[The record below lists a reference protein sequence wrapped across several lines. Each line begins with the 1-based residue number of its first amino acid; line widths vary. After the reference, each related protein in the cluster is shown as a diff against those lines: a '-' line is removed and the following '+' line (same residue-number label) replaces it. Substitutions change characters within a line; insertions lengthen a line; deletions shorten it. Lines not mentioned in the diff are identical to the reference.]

1 MKKIMTYLFL
11 QFTFLLLVTGCATFV
26 EQDQS
31 DQKGEIMSEDQSG
44 EIMSEDQSDQK
55 GEIMGEKQIGTVTA
69 YHTNP
74 EIAAILLT
82 ENLKIGDTIH
92 FKGEVTDFTEKVASM
107 GYELEAVNEGTEGQ
121 VVGVPVSQ
129 EVREGDKVYKA
140 G

>member
-1 MKKIMTYLFL
+1 MTYLFL

-31 DQKGEIMSEDQSG
+31 DQKGEIMSEDQS
-44 EIMSEDQSDQK
+44 DQK
-55 GEIMGEKQIGTVTA
+55 GEIMSEKQIGTVTA

-92 FKGEVTDFTEKVASM
+92 FKGEATDFTEKVASM